1 MDLRGKNVLISG
13 ANSGIG
19 MEAAYTFAQW
29 GAKVILACRN
39 PPPHELHPTKAIEM
53 LIQRSGGEITRDQ
66 LEWWDVDFASFKS
79 VEALG
84 KKWIDSGM
92 VLDYLCNNAGLSML
106 NHITTEDG
114 FELTRSVNYLGHCLL
129 TLIVLPAMKKAKTP
143 RIVNTCSC
151 FHFGGRLD
159 FNSLDYE
166 KGQTRA
172 GAAWMR
178 TATPSSTTSCGPFE
192 LQARLSR
199 SKEYRH
205 VIANAV
211 HPGFVGSNIWNNP
224 DVKNL
229 PWPSPQL
236 VGFLVSKMSIS
247 PAQGSLCILNGAL
260 HPKFGFRPS
269 QLLESD
275 QPPPEGM
282 SAELGGLYINRN
294 TALPA
299 RPECYDVLATSR
311 MWQRTLEDIKAK
323 ERGLDNVLPGHLT
336 GLL

>member
-1 MDLRGKNVLISG
+1 
-13 ANSGIG
+13 
-19 MEAAYTFAQW
+19 
-29 GAKVILACRN
+29 
-39 PPPHELHPTKAIEM
+39 
-53 LIQRSGGEITRDQ
+53 
-66 LEWWDVDFASFKS
+66 
-79 VEALG
+79 
-84 KKWIDSGM
+84 
-92 VLDYLCNNAGLSML
+92 
-106 NHITTEDG
+106 
-114 FELTRSVNYLGHCLL
+114 
-129 TLIVLPAMKKAKTP
+129 MKKAKTP

-166 KGQTRA
+166 KGQTRGRGGVDA
-172 GAAWMR
+172 YCDSKLYHVMW
-178 TATPSSTTSCGPFE
+178 TFE

-224 DVKNL
+224 DIKGL

-311 MWQRTLEDIKAK
+311 LWQRTLEDIKAK